1 MFASVARRLLVA
13 GGISDAVVLG
23 AQVALAAPPS
33 KIAVGTAY
41 TKAFS
46 GSVDNNNY
54 ATVVSMAVPA
64 GKYAVS
70 GRITVNNQ
78 TGATIDQMACN
89 VYGNTTNGGD
99 VPVDT
104 GDGSNLLS
112 GLATSFPIDG
122 VVNLPAAGTI
132 RIECLSSSTSSQNV
146 GARLVAVTV
155 ADIINAP

>member
-1 MFASVARRLLVA
+1 MSASVARRLLAA
-13 GGISDAVVLG
+13 GGLSVALVLG
-23 AQVALAAPPS
+23 AQAALAAPPS

-41 TKAFS
+41 TKASS
-46 GSVDNNNY
+46 GSVDNGIY
-54 ATVVSMAVPA
+54 ATVTSMAVPA

-89 VYGNTTNGGD
+89 AWGNTTSGGD
-99 VPVDT
+99 LLVDT

-132 RIECLSSSTSSQNV
+132 RIECISTSTLSQNV

-155 ADIINAP
+155 ADIINAL

>member
-1 MFASVARRLLVA
+1 MFASVARRLLAA
-13 GGISDAVVLG
+13 GGIAVVMVLG
-23 AQVALAAPPS
+23 AQAVLAAPPS
-33 KIAVGTAY
+33 RIAVGTAY

-46 GSVDNNNY
+46 GTVDNSNY
-54 ATVVSMAVPA
+54 ATVVSMTVPA
-64 GKYAVS
+64 GKYSVS
-70 GRITVNNQ
+70 GRITVSNQ

-89 VYGNTTNGGD
+89 AYGNTSGGGD
-99 VPVDT
+99 VAVDT

-112 GLATSFPIDG
+112 GSSTSFPIDG

-132 RIECLSSSTSSQNV
+132 RIECISSSTSSQNV

>member
-1 MFASVARRLLVA
+1 MSASVARRLVAA
-13 GGISDAVVLG
+13 GGISVVMVLG
-23 AQVALAAPPS
+23 AQAALAAPPS
-33 KIAVGTAY
+33 KVAVGTAY

-46 GSVDNNNY
+46 GAVDNSNY
-54 ATVVSMAVPA
+54 ATVVSMPVPA

-70 GRITVNNQ
+70 GRITVTNQ

-89 VYGNTTNGGD
+89 AIGNTTNGGD
-99 VPVDT
+99 VQVDT
-104 GDGSNLLS
+104 GDGSNLLN

-122 VVNLPAAGTI
+122 VLNLPAAGTI
-132 RIECLSSSTSSQNV
+132 RIECISSSTSSQNV

>member
-1 MFASVARRLLVA
+1 MFSSFARRLLAA
-13 GGISDAVVLG
+13 GGISVALVLG
-23 AQVALAAPPS
+23 AQAVLAAPPS

-41 TKAFS
+41 TKASS
-46 GSVDNNNY
+46 GSVDNSNF
-54 ATVVSMAVPA
+54 ATVVSMAVPV
-64 GKYAVS
+64 GKYTVS
-70 GRITVNNQ
+70 GRITVSNT

-89 VYGNTTNGGD
+89 AYGNTTNGGD

-122 VVNLPAAGTI
+122 VVNLPAAGRI

>member
-1 MFASVARRLLVA
+1 MSASVVRRVLPATGLA
-13 GGISDAVVLG
+13 IAMVLG
-23 AQVALAAPPS
+23 AQAVLAAPPS
-33 KIAVGTAY
+33 RIAVGTAY

-70 GRITVNNQ
+70 GRITVQNQ

-89 VYGNTTNGGD
+89 AIGNATSLD
-99 VPVDT
+99 AQVDT
-104 GDGSNLLS
+104 GDGSNLLN

-122 VVNLPAAGTI
+122 VVSLPAAGTI
-132 RIECLSSSTSSQNV
+132 RIECISSTASAQNV